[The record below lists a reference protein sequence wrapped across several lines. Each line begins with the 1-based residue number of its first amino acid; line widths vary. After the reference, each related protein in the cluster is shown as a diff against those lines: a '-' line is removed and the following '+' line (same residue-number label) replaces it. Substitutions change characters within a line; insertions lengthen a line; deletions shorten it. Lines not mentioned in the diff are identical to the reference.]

1 MQKKIKIN
9 ILIGIFK
16 KRLCSEINK
25 FIGFSQEKYKD
36 LFQKTEFKIRFV
48 VLIKKGNCGKEKNQL
63 ILAFLI

>member
-36 LFQKTEFKIRFV
+36 LF
-48 VLIKKGNCGKEKNQL
+48 
-63 ILAFLI
+63 